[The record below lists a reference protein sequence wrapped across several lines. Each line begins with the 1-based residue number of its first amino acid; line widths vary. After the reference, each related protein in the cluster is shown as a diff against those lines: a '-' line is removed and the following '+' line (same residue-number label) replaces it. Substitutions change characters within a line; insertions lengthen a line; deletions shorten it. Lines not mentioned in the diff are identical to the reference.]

1 MNMIFS
7 KENIEAVRQEIL
19 SNKRPRYLYK
29 YRSIDNACDFLC
41 NHSIYFSNYKEFN
54 DPFESACKK
63 KFDFTYE
70 QYVETF
76 QRWGKDYY
84 DAALKADEIRRGQV
98 DSKALLKQATDIIL
112 NTFSYYCMTESPDN
126 ILMWSHY
133 ADSHKGVCFKFDLL
147 QDLDMFL
154 ITVPVD
160 YNSEYLEFDTLE
172 GNPAPI
178 IQRKSSEWRYEK
190 EHRTI
195 KVNEHGLAEIKKE
208 ALVEIIFGCRTS
220 KSDKARI
227 RNLSIKNGFNV
238 SFLEAETNPEA
249 YKLDIHPYTFLTD
262 NQ

>member
-1 MNMIFS
+1 MHCS
-7 KENIEAVRQEIL
+7 KRNIEIVRKEIL

-29 YRSIDNACDFLC
+29 YRSIDSACDFLR

-76 QRWGKDYY
+76 RRWGKDYY
-84 DAALKADEIRRGQV
+84 DAAMKADEIRTGKI
-98 DSKALLKQATDIIL
+98 DGKALLKLATDTIL
-112 NTFSYYCMTESPDN
+112 SSFSYYCMTESPDN

-133 ADSHKGVCFKFDLL
+133 ADSHKGVCLKLDLL
-147 QDLDMFL
+147 QDLDTFF

-160 YNSEYLEFDTLE
+160 YNSEYLEFDTLA

-178 IQRKSSEWRYEK
+178 IQRKSSDWEYEK
-190 EHRTI
+190 EHRAVKI
-195 KVNEHGLAEIKKE
+195 NKHGLVEIKKE

-220 KSDKARI
+220 ISDKARI
-227 RNLSIKNGFNV
+227 REITIKNGFNV
-238 SFLEAETNPEA
+238 SFLEAVQNPEA
-249 YKLDIHPYTFLTD
+249 YKLNIHPYTSLID
-262 NQ
+262 NK